1 MGRPRLIYIP
11 NHKESAMT
19 TATTR
24 KTRRLGNWTAEF
36 VARWNEAAAAGL
48 TRHEFAELTG
58 IPYGLVTQRFN
69 KLRQRGI
76 ELPTLKHGNAG
87 NNHNSAGHNGWTKGT
102 LRKRRKKSKLLA
114 PLAGEVVAAPSA
126 ARQASI
132 VVSSGPRFM
141 IEERANCITIT
152 IGG

>member
-1 MGRPRLIYIP
+1 MT
-11 NHKESAMT
+11 NAT
-19 TATTR
+19 TAR

-48 TRHEFAELTG
+48 TRAEFAELTG

-76 ELPTLKHGNAG
+76 ELPQLKHGNAG
-87 NNHNSAGHNGWTKGT
+87 NNHNAAGHNGWTSGA
-102 LRKRRKKSKLLA
+102 LKRRKRKTSKLLA
-114 PLAGEVVAAPSA
+114 PLSGEVVSLPMGSGKAVAAE
-126 ARQASI
+126 RQASI
-132 VVSSGPRFM
+132 VVSPGPRFT
-141 IEERANCITIT
+141 IEERADSSYSITIT